1 METNDSL
8 TYAVVAKS
16 SAILSCIRYAHLNG
30 DRIELVV
37 IESLTTDGKTYMTD
51 PVNNLPSAYYKEGS
65 MLVNLSSVAIGNHE
79 YHDES
84 SSIWFEG
91 AFGGKKGEFYVP
103 VGSIAAVRVN
113 GEMVYVCDHFFIID
127 MAGKINGD
135 AGDGQSAGT
144 SDAIDEYIKESG
156 ANVVN
161 IFNAPKGVN

>member
-8 TYAVVAKS
+8 TYAVIAKS
-16 SAILSCIRYAHLNG
+16 SAILSCIHHAHHNG
-30 DRIELVV
+30 DRVEVVV
-37 IESLTTDGKTYMTD
+37 IQQLTTDGKTYMTD
-51 PVNNLPSAYYKEGS
+51 PVNNLPERYYVDGS
-65 MLVNLSSVAIGNHE
+65 MVVNLSSTAIGNHD
-79 YHDES
+79 YQDES

-91 AFGGKKGEFYVP
+91 AFGGKKDEFYIP

-127 MAGKINGD
+127 MEGKINGD
-135 AGDGQSAGT
+135 SQRAET
-144 SDAIDEYIKESG
+144 SDAIDDYIKESG